1 MQLAFSTI
9 FSGLSTKDIHL
20 QASTSKA
27 GCDVPRHES
36 FNQSETWL
44 GVARHVDRRIT
55 SCGAHFKQMFVA
67 AQPTRRCPAEP
78 HNPPPPLPPSS
89 GPDFPKG
96 GPHASPHDLSFI
108 YLFLKRAFTCMKTVN
123 CESRWSP
130 PKRQKMKFR
139 WETETET
146 DT

>member
-20 QASTSKA
+20 HASNSKA
-27 GCDVPRHES
+27 GCDVTRHES

-44 GVARHVDRRIT
+44 RVARHVDRQIT

-78 HNPPPPLPPSS
+78 HYLPTPSS
-89 GPDFPKG
+89 PFG
-96 GPHASPHDLSFI
+96 GLTSQMGAHMHVSTAYHLFI
-108 YLFLKRAFTCMKTVN
+108 YF
-123 CESRWSP
+123 
-130 PKRQKMKFR
+130 
-139 WETETET
+139 
-146 DT
+146 